1 MLPEGGLERVTPNYM
16 KLSTPVA
23 TGNPHECE
31 SHPAFSVEESLALL
45 RAIFPNYPDLNQ
57 IKPIPDLKRLLETYR
72 TASSKV
78 A

>member
-1 MLPEGGLERVTPNYM
+1 M

-23 TGNPHECE
+23 TVSPDECE

-45 RAIFPNYPDLNQ
+45 RAIFPNYPDLNE
-57 IKPIPDLKRLLETYR
+57 IRPIPDLQRLLETCR